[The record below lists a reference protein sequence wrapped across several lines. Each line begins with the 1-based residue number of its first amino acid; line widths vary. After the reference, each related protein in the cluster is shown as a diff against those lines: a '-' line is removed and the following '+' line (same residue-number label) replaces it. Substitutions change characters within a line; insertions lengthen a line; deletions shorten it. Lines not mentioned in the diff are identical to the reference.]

1 MSRESSPGDAGRRTP
16 ADRGAPAQRSDAERA
31 ALEREH
37 AAAARDAEAGGGAP
51 PIDPEVRELGH
62 ELRRSVAVIYRRFR
76 SLRAQGDLGESATEV
91 LAALTATGPQS
102 LSELAD
108 RDRVALSTISQTVN
122 RLEQLGLVRREPDPR
137 DGRRVSI
144 VPTEAGAE
152 IAAVDR
158 VRRHAWFD
166 RILADLPAEDRA
178 VLDRA
183 ARILRD
189 IGEA

>member
-1 MSRESSPGDAGRRTP
+1 M
-16 ADRGAPAQRSDAERA
+16 
-31 ALEREH
+31 
-37 AAAARDAEAGGGAP
+37 
-51 PIDPEVRELGH
+51 
-62 ELRRSVAVIYRRFR
+62 
-76 SLRAQGDLGESATEV
+76 RAQGDLGESATEV